1 MGSHRGD
8 GGLRDHYP
16 NRLRRHRLG
25 RDRLRRPWR
34 AAAVAW
40 GDQDSKANLT
50 DAQKKIGSR
59 MLQSAADVGGADL
72 AERQV
77 SVTAAVS
84 DDLEAAIMELGGSI
98 LALPVRRGR

>member
-1 MGSHRGD
+1 
-8 GGLRDHYP
+8 
-16 NRLRRHRLG
+16 
-25 RDRLRRPWR
+25 
-34 AAAVAW
+34 
-40 GDQDSKANLT
+40 
-50 DAQKKIGSR
+50 